1 MSLMTA
7 KKSGCSWDLDC
18 KSSFFDEQE
27 VAEEP
32 LPVRKN
38 DPESLCS
45 LSLEMELDVVE
56 RLQYYGR
63 CTLHTR
69 LHIVCQCH

>member
-1 MSLMTA
+1 VSLMTA
-7 KKSGCSWDLDC
+7 KKCGCSWDPDG

-27 VAEEP
+27 AAEEP
-32 LPVRKN
+32 LLVRKN

-56 RLQYYGR
+56 RLQ
-63 CTLHTR
+63 C
-69 LHIVCQCH
+69 